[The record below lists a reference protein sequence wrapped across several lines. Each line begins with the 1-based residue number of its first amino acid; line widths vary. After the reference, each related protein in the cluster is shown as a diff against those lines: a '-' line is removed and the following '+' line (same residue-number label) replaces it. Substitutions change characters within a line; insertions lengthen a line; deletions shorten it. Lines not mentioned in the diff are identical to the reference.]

1 MLLGIVGHIGLT
13 AMEIEKGSGKIV
25 HHLDHVV
32 EGIDVET
39 VVEDILAVVIAVKI
53 LVIVAQEGG
62 RIVVEKEDR
71 RVGEEV
77 EEKLNIVQPYS

>member
-1 MLLGIVGHIGLT
+1 MLLDIVGHIGLT